1 MQPLTPEQN
10 LSIVPPGSW
19 TSGTVADMVSSMP
32 RAIRKVTVNLPAK
45 ALDTAMRI
53 TGKGLTPTLIEALGE
68 LERRSK
74 RSALRG
80 LRGKVRFELDLAESR
95 R

>member
-1 MQPLTPEQN
+1 
-10 LSIVPPGSW
+10 
-19 TSGTVADMVSSMP
+19 MVMTMSK
-32 RAIRKVTVNLPAK
+32 AIRKVTVNLPAK
-45 ALDTAMRI
+45 ALDAAMRV

-80 LRGKVRFELDLAESR
+80 LRGKVRFELDLEESR